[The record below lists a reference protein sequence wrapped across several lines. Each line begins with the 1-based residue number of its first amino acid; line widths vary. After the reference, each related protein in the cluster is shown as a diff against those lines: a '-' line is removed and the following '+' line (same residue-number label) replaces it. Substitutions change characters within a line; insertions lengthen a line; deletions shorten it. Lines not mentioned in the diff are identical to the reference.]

1 MSQKRVFGASVLLLA
16 LVAAGC
22 VSGGSQG
29 QSDPGKLLSDAAQR
43 AGTMADAVSERLG
56 AAWPTPAPLSD
67 VATVA
72 APPVEE
78 PRPARRAVRTARPAP
93 LASSEVAPAPV
104 VEAAAPEP
112 AAPIDLVE
120 AVVPV
125 PVKAREDDNTVY
137 TPADSDVSPPRSPV
151 PSLIRP
157 WRANQAEPGPSVEV
171 TVARDGTVERVRML
185 SATRLA
191 DMMLLSH
198 VKAWRFQPAVRAG
211 EAVRYRVRLDDP
223 VVAP

>member
-1 MSQKRVFGASVLLLA
+1 
-16 LVAAGC
+16 
-22 VSGGSQG
+22 
-29 QSDPGKLLSDAAQR
+29 
-43 AGTMADAVSERLG
+43 
-56 AAWPTPAPLSD
+56 
-67 VATVA
+67 
-72 APPVEE
+72 
-78 PRPARRAVRTARPAP
+78 
-93 LASSEVAPAPV
+93 
-104 VEAAAPEP
+104 
-112 AAPIDLVE
+112 
-120 AVVPV
+120 
-125 PVKAREDDNTVY
+125 
-137 TPADSDVSPPRSPV
+137 V

-157 WRANQAEPGPSVEV
+157 WRVNQAEPGPSVEV